1 MASHIGKLPIA
12 IPAGVEVK
20 IEGQNFSAKGAKGS
34 DSYVVPEGI
43 TAAVE
48 GNEIVLTAADD
59 LRPTRAKHGL
69 ARSIMAGMV
78 KGVHD
83 GYSKTLEIV
92 GTGYRAVAK
101 GQGIEFFLG
110 YSHTITVNPPEGIT
124 LKVTDANHVVVEGTD
139 KQVVGQVAANTA
151 SCALRNPTRARASS
165 TPMNASCARLERL
178 VSDMSV
184 AILGKGKK
192 VALKRRHARIRKRI
206 SGTPERPRLVVTRS
220 NRHMVAQVVDD
231 TKGITLVSASTLQA
245 DFAGFEGTKTEAA
258 KKVGELIAEKAKAAG
273 ITAVVF
279 DRGGNKYTGRVAAV
293 ADGAR
298 EGGLAL

>member
-34 DSYVVPEGI
+34 DSYVIPEGI

-48 GNEIVLTAADD
+48 GNEIIVTPADD

-139 KQVVGQVAANTA
+139 KQVVG
-151 SCALRNPTRARASS
+151 
-165 TPMNASCARLERL
+165 
-178 VSDMSV
+178 V

>member
-110 YSHTITVNPPEGIT
+110 YSHTINRQPARRHHPEG
-124 LKVTDANHVVVEGTD
+124 DRRQPRG
-139 KQVVGQVAANTA
+139 
-151 SCALRNPTRARASS
+151 C
-165 TPMNASCARLERL
+165 
-178 VSDMSV
+178 
-184 AILGKGKK
+184 
-192 VALKRRHARIRKRI
+192 RRHRQAGRGPGCRQHPQAAR
-206 SGTPERPRLVVTRS
+206 SGTLQGQG
-220 NRHMVAQVVDD
+220 HQV
-231 TKGITLVSASTLQA
+231 L
-245 DFAGFEGTKTEAA
+245 
-258 KKVGELIAEKAKAAG
+258 
-273 ITAVVF
+273 
-279 DRGGNKYTGRVAAV
+279 R
-293 ADGAR
+293 
-298 EGGLAL
+298 